1 VKDRFQIL
9 QNALLF
15 GDVPEVE
22 VDQLVRLVRSVDL
35 PMGETFTVRGQPLPG
50 MVLVE
55 AGCLEVLLDS
65 SPICS
70 LSPGS
75 LFAEDALVSDSPAPA
90 SLRAALPSKVGLLE
104 RKAVLR
110 EVARL
115 PGLRA
120 ALELAYRRR
129 VLAARLYQVDLFQV
143 LSPQARF
150 KLLDRFEVVDI
161 PGGSVLAR
169 EGEQGDAFYV
179 IREGEAVLHLP
190 PVEADPLGGDLLGE
204 PDPGAPKAPTTA
216 TLRVGDYLGD
226 TMLVDDQKPHGATV
240 TTDYDLRVMK
250 LDRAHFLAALKG
262 MPGQLEEV
270 QAAYKRRSESIL

>member
-1 VKDRFQIL
+1 MKDRFQIL

-75 LFAEDALVSDSPAPA
+75 LFAEDALVWDSPAPA

-120 ALELAYRRR
+120 ALEQAYRRR

-143 LSPQARF
+143 LSPLTRL
-150 KLLDRFEVVDI
+150 KLLERFEVVDV

-169 EGEQGDAFYV
+169 EGELGDAFYV

-190 PVEADPLGGDLLGE
+190 PVESDPLAGPLAE
-204 PDPGAPKAPTTA
+204 QDPNANQGPTTA

-240 TTDYDLRVMK
+240 STDYDLRVMK
-250 LDRAHFLAALKG
+250 LERAHFLATLQSV
-262 MPGQLEEV
+262 PGQLDEAM
-270 QAAYKRRSESIL
+270 AAYRRRSESIL

>member
-1 VKDRFQIL
+1 MKDRFQIL

-22 VDQLVRLVRSVDL
+22 VDQLVRLVRTVDL

-110 EVARL
+110 EIQRL
-115 PGLRA
+115 PGLRQ
-120 ALELAYRRR
+120 ALEVAYRRR

-143 LSPQARF
+143 LSPLARL

-169 EGEQGDAFYV
+169 EGELGDAFFV

-190 PVEADPLGGDLLGE
+190 PVEADPLGE
-204 PDPGAPKAPTTA
+204 QEEGAPKVPTTA

-226 TMLVDDQKPHGATV
+226 TMLIDEQKPHGATV
-240 TTDYDLRVMK
+240 TAEYDVRVMK
-250 LDRAHFLAALKG
+250 LERAHFLATLKG
-262 MPGQLEEV
+262 LPGQLDEV

>member
-1 VKDRFQIL
+1 
-9 QNALLF
+9 
-15 GDVPEVE
+15 
-22 VDQLVRLVRSVDL
+22 VRLVRSVDL

-75 LFAEDALVSDSPAPA
+75 LFAEDALVSDAPAPA

-110 EVARL
+110 ELARL
-115 PGLRA
+115 PGLRS
-120 ALELAYRRR
+120 ALEVAYRRR

-143 LSPQARF
+143 LSPQARL
-150 KLLDRFEVVDI
+150 KLLERFEVVEV

-169 EGEQGDAFYV
+169 EGEQGDAFFV

-190 PVEADPLGGDLLGE
+190 PVEGDPLADRQVE
-204 PDPGAPKAPTTA
+204 KDPNAPQAPTTA

-226 TMLVDDQKPHGATV
+226 TMLIDDQKPHGATV

-250 LDRAHFLAALKG
+250 LERGAFLATLKG
-262 MPGQLEEV
+262 MPGQLDEV
-270 QAAYKRRSESIL
+270 KAAYKRRFESIL